1 MRSATVDRITGET
14 RVRVV
19 LDLDGGPAKV
29 ATGLAFFDHMLMQL
43 AKHGGLGLEVEA
55 TGDLEVDG
63 HHLVEDV
70 GLCLGE
76 ALKQA
81 LGDKAGIAR
90 FGEAHVPLDE
100 SLARVVIDLSGR
112 PWCSYDVK
120 LPPLILGN
128 GFHPELA
135 REFFIAFAQRGA
147 FDLHATILYGE
158 NTHHQLEALF
168 KALAVALRR
177 ALKREGSDIP
187 STKGTLTA

>member
-1 MRSATVDRITGET
+1 MRTATLERVTGET
-14 RVRVV
+14 KVRVT
-19 LDLDGGPAKV
+19 LDLDGGPARIH
-29 ATGLAFFDHMLMQL
+29 TGLAFFDHMLMQL

-55 TGDLEVDG
+55 VGDLEVDG

-76 ALKQA
+76 TLKEV

-100 SLARVVIDLSGR
+100 SLARVVVDLSGR
-112 PWCSYDVK
+112 PWCHYDVK
-120 LPPLILGN
+120 LPALILGN

-168 KALAVALRR
+168 KALAVALKR
-177 ALKREGSDIP
+177 ALKREGEGIP
-187 STKGTLTA
+187 STKGTLTK

>member
-1 MRSATVDRITGET
+1 MRRAELERSTGET
-14 RVRVV
+14 QIRLA
-19 LDLDGGPAKV
+19 LDLDGGPATV
-29 ATGLAFFDHMLMQL
+29 STGLAFFDHMLMQL
-43 AKHGGLGLEVEA
+43 AKHGGLGLEV
-55 TGDLEVDG
+55 DG

-76 ALKQA
+76 ALKSA

-112 PWCSYDVK
+112 PWCRYDAS

-135 REFFIAFAQRGA
+135 REFFIAFSQRGA
-147 FDLHATILYGE
+147 FALHASVLYGE
-158 NTHHQLEALF
+158 NTHHMLEALF
-168 KALAVALRR
+168 KALAVALKR
-177 ALKREGSDIP
+177 ALRKDGEGVP
-187 STKGTLTA
+187 STKGTLTV

>member
-1 MRSATVDRITGET
+1 MRTATVERATAET
-14 RVRVV
+14 RVKLT
-19 LDLDGGPAKV
+19 LDLDGGPAQA

-43 AKHGGLGLEVEA
+43 ARHGGLGLTVEA
-55 TGDLEVDG
+55 EGDLVVDG

-70 GLCLGE
+70 GLCLGD
-76 ALKQA
+76 ALRAA

-100 SLARVVIDLSGR
+100 ALARVVVDLSGR
-112 PWCSYDVK
+112 PWCHYQAS

-147 FDLHATILYGE
+147 FALHATVLAGE

-168 KALAVALRR
+168 KALAVALKR
-177 ALKREGSDIP
+177 ALRREGEGIP
-187 STKGTLTA
+187 STKGTLTT

>member
-1 MRSATVDRITGET
+1 MRTAALERVTGET
-14 RVRVV
+14 RVRVA

-29 ATGLAFFDHMLMQL
+29 STGLAFFDHMLMQL
-43 AKHGGLGLEVEA
+43 ARHGGLGLEVEA
-55 TGDLEVDG
+55 TGDLDVDG

-76 ALKQA
+76 ALKAA

-100 SLARVVIDLSGR
+100 SLARVVVDLSGR
-112 PWCSYDVK
+112 PWCRYDVK
-120 LPPLILGN
+120 LPALVLGN

-135 REFFIAFAQRGA
+135 REFFIAFSQRGA
-147 FDLHATILYGE
+147 FDLHAAVLYGE

-168 KALAVALRR
+168 KALAVALKR
-177 ALKREGSDIP
+177 ALRREGEGIP
-187 STKGTLTA
+187 STKGTLTT

>member
-1 MRSATVDRITGET
+1 MRTATLERVTGET
-14 RVRVV
+14 KVRVA

-43 AKHGGLGLEVEA
+43 ARHGGLGLEVEA
-55 TGDLEVDG
+55 TGDLQVDG

-76 ALKQA
+76 ALKAA

-100 SLARVVIDLSGR
+100 SLARVVVDLSGR
-112 PWCSYDVK
+112 PWCHYDVK
-120 LPPLILGN
+120 LPALILGN

-168 KALAVALRR
+168 KALAVALKR
-177 ALKREGSDIP
+177 ALRREGEGIP

>member
-1 MRSATVDRITGET
+1 MRTALVERTTGET
-14 RVRVV
+14 RVKVA
-19 LDLDGGPAKV
+19 LDLDGGPAKA

-43 AKHGGLGLEVEA
+43 ARHGGLGLEVEA
-55 TGDLEVDG
+55 EGDLEVDG
-63 HHLVEDV
+63 HHMVEDV
-70 GLCLGE
+70 GLCLGD

-100 SLARVVIDLSGR
+100 SLARVVVDLSGR
-112 PWCSYDVK
+112 PWCHYDVK
-120 LPPLILGN
+120 LPALILGN

-168 KALAVALRR
+168 KALAVALKR
-177 ALKREGSDIP
+177 ALKKEGEGIP
-187 STKGTLTA
+187 STKGTLTR

>member
-1 MRSATVDRITGET
+1 MRRAELERSTGET
-14 RVRVV
+14 QIRLA
-19 LDLDGGPAKV
+19 LDLDGGPVKIT
-29 ATGLAFFDHMLMQL
+29 TGLAFFDHMLMQL

-55 TGDLEVDG
+55 KGDLEVDG

-76 ALKQA
+76 ALKSA

-112 PWCSYDVK
+112 PWCRYDASM
-120 LPPLILGN
+120 PPLILGN

-135 REFFIAFAQRGA
+135 REFFIAFSQRGA
-147 FDLHATILYGE
+147 FALHASVLYGE

-168 KALAVALRR
+168 KALAVALKR
-177 ALKREGSDIP
+177 ALRKEGEGVP
-187 STKGTLTA
+187 STKGTLTV

>member
-1 MRSATVDRITGET
+1 MRTATLDRITGET
-14 RVRVV
+14 RVRVT

-29 ATGLAFFDHMLMQL
+29 ATGLAFFDHMLLQL

-76 ALKQA
+76 VLKQA

-100 SLARVVIDLSGR
+100 ALARVVVDLSGR
-112 PWCSYDVK
+112 PWCHYDVH
-120 LPPLILGN
+120 LPHLVLGN

-168 KALAVALRR
+168 KALAVALKR
-177 ALKREGSDIP
+177 ALRREGEGIP
-187 STKGTLTA
+187 STKGTLTR

>member
-1 MRSATVDRITGET
+1 MRRADLERSTGET
-14 RVRVV
+14 QIRLA
-19 LDLDGGPAKV
+19 LDLDGGPVKIT
-29 ATGLAFFDHMLMQL
+29 TGLAFFDHMLMQL

-55 TGDLEVDG
+55 KGDLEVDG

-76 ALKQA
+76 ALKSA

-112 PWCSYDVK
+112 PWCRYDASM
-120 LPPLILGN
+120 PPLILGN

-135 REFFIAFAQRGA
+135 REFFIAFSQRGA
-147 FDLHATILYGE
+147 FALHASVLYGE

-168 KALAVALRR
+168 KALAVALKR
-177 ALKREGSDIP
+177 ALRKEGEGVP
-187 STKGTLTA
+187 STKGTLTV